1 MKKPQF
7 QSSMKP
13 SVPSSHNKYFSIKI
27 SDNEVFVNEYTPEN
41 IAEIRILLRHQMP
54 LEIYADSKED
64 AYAEANMLYAI
75 MALEKIK

>member
-1 MKKPQF
+1 
-7 QSSMKP
+7 
-13 SVPSSHNKYFSIKI
+13 
-27 SDNEVFVNEYTPEN
+27 
-41 IAEIRILLRHQMP
+41 MP